1 MTYFIK
7 TFGCQMNVSDSE
19 RVSSFLESSG
29 FDLAEKIED
38 SDLVILNT
46 CGVRQM
52 AEDRVFGLVRN
63 LKKDNPKI
71 KIVVTGCLANRKD
84 IHRRMKDVDLFTE
97 IKDFREKVSSILY
110 QVFSMD
116 SKIQDTKYEMQNTLH
131 NKEHIG
137 YLSINPKYKNTF
149 SAYVPIMTGCD
160 NFCSYCVV
168 PYARGREVSRPAEEI
183 VSEIKNLVAK
193 GYKSI
198 TLLGQN
204 VNSYCSSSKN
214 SSADEADK
222 KISFAKLLKK
232 VDRIPGKFWIHFVS
246 SHPKDM
252 DSVAIET
259 ITKLKKVCEN
269 IHLPIQAGDDGVLR
283 RMNRKYTQKHYL
295 GLIRKIKTSFKKY
308 KPDAPY
314 SITTDIIVGFPGE
327 TKKQF
332 GNSAMV
338 MEKSKFDMVFFG
350 QYSPRPGTAAWN
362 MKDNVS
368 IKEKEWREK
377 SLNEILKKT
386 ALANNKKY
394 VGEKMEVL
402 IEKEKDGFYYG
413 KTRTLKNV
421 RIPRTEPG
429 LVGAIHKV
437 KITKAHIWKLEGSL
451 TKQKAI

>member
-1 MTYFIK
+1 MLMTYFIK

-19 RVSSFLESSG
+19 RVSSFLENSG
-29 FDLAEKIED
+29 FNLAGKIEEARV
-38 SDLVILNT
+38 VILNT

-63 LKKDNPKI
+63 LKKNNPKI

-84 IHRRMKDVDLFTE
+84 IHRRMKSVDVFTE
-97 IKDFREKVSSILY
+97 IRDIQNVIEKIGIK
-110 QVFSMD
+110 
-116 SKIQDTKYEMQNTLH
+116 KIYDEKYDRD
-131 NKEHIG
+131 
-137 YLSINPKYKNTF
+137 YLKIIPKYKNDF
-149 SAYVPIMTGCD
+149 QAYVPIMTGCD

-168 PYARGREVSRPAEEI
+168 PYARGREISRPAQEI
-183 VSEIKNLVAK
+183 ISEIKELIAK
-193 GYKSI
+193 GYKSV

-204 VNSYCSSSKN
+204 VNSYKDSSSKKEIVFP
-214 SSADEADK
+214 A
-222 KISFAKLLKK
+222 LLKK
-232 VDRIPGKFWIHFVS
+232 INSIPGKFWIHFVS

-252 DSVAIET
+252 DDEAIET

-269 IHLPIQAGDDGVLR
+269 VHLPIQAGDDKVLR
-283 RMNRKYTQKHYL
+283 RMNRRYTRKHYV
-295 GLIRKIKTSFKKY
+295 GLIRKIKASFKKH
-308 KPDAPY
+308 KPGAPY
-314 SITTDIIVGFPGE
+314 SVTTDIIVGFPSE
-327 TKKQF
+327 TRKQF
-332 GNSAMV
+332 ENSA
-338 MEKSKFDMVFFG
+338 EAIRKSKFDMVFFG
-350 QYSPRPGTAAWN
+350 QYSPRPGTVAWN

-368 IKEKEWREK
+368 IKEKERREK